1 MHIPGAQGG
10 QGGCWLL
17 WDLEWVLG
25 LELESSEE
33 LSILSA
39 AEPISP
45 APYISFSYDF
55 ALR

>member
-33 LSILSA
+33 QSILSA